1 MTRSNLI
8 ERVSGRFRIPRAKAE
23 QIVTLIFD
31 SIEQALKLD
40 ERIEIRGFGS
50 FEVRHYDGYVGRNPR
65 TGETTPVKPKRLPF
79 FKGGRELRDRVNLGA
94 QAQRRQAEP
103 PPAPA
108 PTPTPAS
115 AMVSD
120 AAAHHTPVPVIQ
132 PRPSLGAS

>member
-8 ERVSGRFRIPRAKAE
+8 ERVSGRFRIPRARAE

-79 FKGGRELRDRVNLGA
+79 FKVGRELRDRVNLGA
-94 QAQRRQAEP
+94 QAQRRQADQP
-103 PPAPA
+103 APSTSPPAL
-108 PTPTPAS
+108 
-115 AMVSD
+115 VSD
-120 AAAHHTPVPVIQ
+120 TATHHTPVPVIQ
-132 PRPSLGAS
+132 PRPSLGAG